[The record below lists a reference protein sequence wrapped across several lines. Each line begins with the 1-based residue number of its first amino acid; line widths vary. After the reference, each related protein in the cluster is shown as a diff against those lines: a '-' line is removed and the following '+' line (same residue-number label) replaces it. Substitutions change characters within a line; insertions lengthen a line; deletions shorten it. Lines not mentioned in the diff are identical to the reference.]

1 MIGGGAKSGIWC
13 QIHADVLNRTIRQ
26 VKDPIWANVR
36 GAAFLAAVALGYMK
50 FDEISERVEIAKTY
64 PPDPANRKIYDE
76 LFKEFL
82 NVYRNNK
89 QMYARLNRV

>member
-1 MIGGGAKSGIWC
+1 MSLS
-13 QIHADVLNRTIRQ
+13 ADKYIL
-26 VKDPIWANVR
+26 
-36 GAAFLAAVALGYMK
+36 
-50 FDEISERVEIAKTY
+50 EISERVEIGKTY
-64 PPDPANRKIYDE
+64 RPDPANRKIYDE